1 MKHQQAVQDI
11 QSKKENNSLEFH
23 IAKDGIFYTLQGEG
37 KNVGYPTIFIRL
49 HGSNINYGR
58 EELRHTWDK
67 SHSKYNSFRTVTEDN
82 LLKLALDYV
91 EDSAQANNIKNIC
104 FTGGEAMLQQKAI
117 IAFIEHNLNYRYEI
131 ETNGLIYPDDE
142 LIKRISTRHIKINI
156 NPIFSN
162 DYILSKEKITKFSN
176 LWNVEFKLECQ
187 DITQILNYI
196 ELFDAPIARDQLY
209 ILPKGDSEEE
219 YKKNRNKLFNQCIE
233 YGLALSPRMQLD
245 INSEKQI
252 YER

>member
-1 MKHQQAVQDI
+1 MKHQQVVQDT
-11 QSKKENNSLEFH
+11 QSKKKDNSLKFH

-37 KNVGYPTIFIRL
+37 KNVGYPTLFIRL

-67 SHSKYNSFRTVTEDN
+67 SHPEYSSFTTVTEN
-82 LLKLALDYV
+82 SLLNIALDYV
-91 EDSAQANNIKNIC
+91 KVSPQSESIKHLC

-117 IAFIEHNLNYRYEI
+117 VAFIEHNLNYRYEI

-142 LIKRISTRHIKINI
+142 LKKRVNTGHVKINVS
-156 NPIFSN
+156 PIFSKK
-162 DYILSKEKITKFSN
+162 YILTKGQITKLSN

-187 DITQILNYI
+187 DVTEILKYI
-196 ELFDAPIARDQLY
+196 EHFDATIARNQFY

-233 YGLALSPRMQLD
+233 YGLILSPRMQLD
-245 INSEKQI
+245 INSRKQI